1 MSWKKHF
8 TVYQGKETK
17 SSNRQAGSS
26 GSTSRFQSWLPEVYS
41 GMPNRVERYMQYDQM
56 DMDSEIN
63 AALDTIAEFSTQ
75 FDDET
80 GTPFKFV
87 YKGDPSESES
97 KILEQ
102 ALKQWCNL
110 NDWDKRMFKTFRNVI
125 KYGDQPFIRDPETW
139 ELMYVNP
146 QDVLK
151 VVVNESEGKR
161 PEQYIVKNLDLNLQN
176 KTATEPL
183 EHNNTFSG
191 GTSAGAF
198 SSLEGRSHGTS
209 NSGGGGLEMQE

>member
-1 MSWKKHF
+1 MSWRKHF
-8 TVYQGKETK
+8 TVYQGKEAK
-17 SSNRQAGSS
+17 SNSKGAGSS

-75 FDDET
+75 FDDES
-80 GTPFKFV
+80 GTPFRV
-87 YKGDPSESES
+87 IYKGDPSESES

-102 ALKQWCNL
+102 TLKQWCNL

-125 KYGDQPFIRDPETW
+125 KYGDQPFVRDPETW

-151 VVVNESEGKR
+151 VVVNESEGKK
-161 PEQYIVKNLDLNLQN
+161 PEQYIVKNLDLNLMI
-176 KTATEPL
+176 KLFIRFHTHL
-183 EHNNTFSG
+183 YG
-191 GTSAGAF
+191 I
-198 SSLEGRSHGTS
+198 
-209 NSGGGGLEMQE
+209 

>member
-8 TVYQGKETK
+8 TVYQGKAEK
-17 SSNRQAGSS
+17 SNRNGAGSS

-75 FDDET
+75 FDEET
-80 GTPFKFV
+80 GIPFQIV

-102 ALKQWCNL
+102 TL
-110 NDWDKRMFKTFRNVI
+110 RER
-125 KYGDQPFIRDPETW
+125 FIR
-139 ELMYVNP
+139 
-146 QDVLK
+146 
-151 VVVNESEGKR
+151 
-161 PEQYIVKNLDLNLQN
+161 
-176 KTATEPL
+176 A
-183 EHNNTFSG
+183 NNRK
-191 GTSAGAF
+191 
-198 SSLEGRSHGTS
+198 E
-209 NSGGGGLEMQE
+209 